1 MATVVYGGSPRH
13 TSSRSVVSQ
22 SQTSSLHRQH
32 TSPYH
37 HHSNIIIP
45 PSSYLSSSSVTT
57 SSYVGSSGQAP
68 SPIVYHSLRLSD
80 LHGQHHRSDR
90 HNKRKSAVEMLA
102 ESKPFYVKSE
112 IVLDRHQHLSNRSS
126 TSSGSCKC
134 NLTEFPLKL
143 LLTPHNNSVF
153 FCCCRRYITVT
164 HSAASTSA
172 HKSSHRLFRFRP
184 VAE

>member
-13 TSSRSVVSQ
+13 RSAVTQ

-32 TSPYH
+32 TPPYH
-37 HHSNIIIP
+37 HHSNIIVP

-57 SSYVGSSGQAP
+57 SSYVDSSSGRGGGGGGNSTAISQQP
-68 SPIVYHSLRLSD
+68 TPIVYHSLRLSD

-126 TSSGSCKC
+126 TSSGSCK
-134 NLTEFPLKL
+134 L
-143 LLTPHNNSVF
+143 
-153 FCCCRRYITVT
+153 
-164 HSAASTSA
+164 
-172 HKSSHRLFRFRP
+172 
-184 VAE
+184 

>member
-1 MATVVYGGSPRH
+1 MAAIVYGGSPRH
-13 TSSRSVVSQ
+13 TSSRQTMPQ
-22 SQTSSLHRQH
+22 SQTGSLHRQH

-45 PSSYLSSSSVTT
+45 PSSYLSSSTVTT
-57 SSYVGSSGQAP
+57 SSYVGSGGRNCSDSLNQQQQQP
-68 SPIVYHSLRLSD
+68 VVYHSLRLSD

-126 TSSGSCKC
+126 TSSGSCK
-134 NLTEFPLKL
+134 
-143 LLTPHNNSVF
+143 
-153 FCCCRRYITVT
+153 
-164 HSAASTSA
+164 
-172 HKSSHRLFRFRP
+172 
-184 VAE
+184 